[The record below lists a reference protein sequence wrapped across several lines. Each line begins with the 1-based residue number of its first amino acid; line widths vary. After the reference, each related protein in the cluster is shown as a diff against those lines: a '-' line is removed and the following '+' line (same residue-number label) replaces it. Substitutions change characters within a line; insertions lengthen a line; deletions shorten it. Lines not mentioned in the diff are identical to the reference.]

1 MGCLSSVNYY
11 EDKNAHEVYKI
22 LLNSEDNMMKE
33 FCYIKNQKNFD
44 LLKRIAEENEIVSQR
59 LKQKID
65 ELCLKRNK
73 GDPLQIAVGKCGNP
87 CYAYQLN
94 LFFNCPKCNGNIKRN
109 MENGYTTE
117 MIYDDYSQS
126 VRNAKIYNES
136 NICKKFDFNE
146 NIDKCDVD
154 SDECIKFFE
163 KIDEQKK
170 VYWLFDIKTKENEK
184 WVTKEIEKDMPIHY
198 MM

>member
-1 MGCLSSVNYY
+1 M
-11 EDKNAHEVYKI
+11 D
-22 LLNSEDNMMKE
+22 SEDNMMKE
-33 FCYIKNQKNFD
+33 FCYIRNQKNFD

-94 LFFNCPKCNGNIKRN
+94 LFFNCPKCNGNVNRN

-117 MIYDDYSQS
+117 RIYVHYSQS
-126 VRNAKIYNES
+126 NRDRKNYNEK
-136 NICKKFDFNE
+136 NICKKFNFNE

-154 SDECIKFFE
+154 SDEYIKFFE
-163 KIDEQKK
+163 KIDGQKTVHWSCGFRTRENNKFVTEQ
-170 VYWLFDIKTKENEK
+170 
-184 WVTKEIEKDMPIHY
+184 
-198 MM
+198 